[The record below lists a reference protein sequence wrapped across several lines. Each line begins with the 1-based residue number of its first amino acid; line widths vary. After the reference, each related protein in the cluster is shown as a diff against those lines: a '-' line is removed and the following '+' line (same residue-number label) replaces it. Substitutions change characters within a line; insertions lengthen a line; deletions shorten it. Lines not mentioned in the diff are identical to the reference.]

1 MVGFLVQESYH
12 PMHEDAGG
20 MAITHMASI
29 LHLPNNEGNEGVCTV
44 RVFVRM
50 IGCA

>member
-1 MVGFLVQESYH
+1 
-12 PMHEDAGG
+12 MHEDAGG